1 MVFMKKCRVIIQI
14 LFTAAI
20 GCILSSPLLADARQ
34 FDRRTPLV
42 IAVEKVGQAVVNINT
57 EEAPRQARNPFRG
70 FLGDDLFNR
79 YFREFSPPNRRG
91 KRSLGSGVI
100 IDPRGYILTNEH
112 VIARAQSIKITL
124 IDKREF
130 TAKLIGADK
139 KSDLAII
146 KITPDKNLPFVKMGR
161 SNDLMIGETV
171 MAIGNPFGLQ
181 HTVTTGIVSA
191 LNRSLPISKGKSL
204 SGFIQ
209 VDVPI
214 NPGNSGGPLLNINGS
229 LIGINTAIHQN
240 AEGIGFA
247 IPIDKAKRIVNDLIE
262 FGQVRRGW
270 LGVSVQDLT
279 DDLVHMFKLTHNYGV
294 LVTKV
299 FKNGPMDKSKFRQ
312 GDILVS
318 IDGQEIADKS
328 SYQDKIAS
336 YPINDVVQFGF
347 IRNGRHRKA
356 RALVS
361 EIPKNYAKEFSKDW
375 LGLQVKT
382 LTNELAR
389 RYRVSA
395 REGVIVVST
404 IPDSASGK
412 IGISPGDVIRQVNKN
427 TIKNE
432 NDFQKALL
440 EAGNMSSVL
449 LLVQRGR
456 SGYYV
461 TLEP

>member
-1 MVFMKKCRVIIQI
+1 MNKCRFIIQI
-14 LFTAAI
+14 ALIASIIGALF
-20 GCILSSPLLADARQ
+20 LPPQSDARPQ
-34 FDRRTPLV
+34 FERRTPLV
-42 IAVEKVGQAVVNINT
+42 IAVEKVGPAVVNINT

-70 FLGDDLFNR
+70 FLGDDLFKR

-130 TAKLIGADK
+130 TATLIGADK

-146 KITPDKNLPFVKMGR
+146 KITPDNNLPFVKMSR

-171 MAIGNPFGLQ
+171 LAIGNPFGLQ
-181 HTVTTGIVSA
+181 HTVTTGIISA

-270 LGVSVQDLT
+270 LGVSVQDLS
-279 DDLVHMFKLTHNYGV
+279 DDLVKMFKLSHNYGV
-294 LVTKV
+294 LINKV
-299 FKNGPMDKSKFRQ
+299 FKNSPMDKSGFRQ

-318 IDGQEIADKS
+318 IDGQEIANKS
-328 SYQDKIAS
+328 SYLDKITS
-336 YPINDVVQFGF
+336 YPINDVVKFGF
-347 IRNGRHRKA
+347 IRDGRNRTA

-361 EIPKNYAKEFSKDW
+361 DIPKDYAHEFSIDW
-375 LGLQVKT
+375 LGLEVKT

-389 RYRVSA
+389 RYRLSA
-395 REGVIVVST
+395 NEGVVVVST
-404 IPDSASGK
+404 VPNGASGK

-427 TIKNE
+427 KIKNE
-432 NDFQKALL
+432 DDFQKALI

-461 TLEP
+461 TVEP